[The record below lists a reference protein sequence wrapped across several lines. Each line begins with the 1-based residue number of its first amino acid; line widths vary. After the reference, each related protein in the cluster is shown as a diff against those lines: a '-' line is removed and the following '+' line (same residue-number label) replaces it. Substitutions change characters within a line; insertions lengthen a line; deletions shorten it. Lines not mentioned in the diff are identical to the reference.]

1 MAKLNK
7 DILLS
12 AAILGIF
19 GVLGATL
26 VSLTW
31 TATAERIALNQQQ
44 AFLRNVYKLIKHEEI
59 DNELL
64 KDVLTIH
71 SPALSKDKVQVYRAR
86 KQGEPVAVIFSPVQ
100 SPGYAA
106 PIRLM
111 IAVRADGSLAG
122 VRVLSHL
129 ETPGLGDKIDDSRTD
144 WILGFEGKSLDNP
157 PIEKWKVKKDGG
169 VFDQFTGATITPR
182 NIVATVRKTLEY
194 FGQEKERLFK
204 QPAAPPAEPPFH

>member
-1 MAKLNK
+1 MVRLNK

-19 GVLGATL
+19 GILGAAL

-44 AFLRNVYKLIKHEEI
+44 AFLRNVYKLIKHDEI

-64 KDVLTIH
+64 QDVISVR
-71 SPALSKDKVQVYRAR
+71 SPALSKSAVQVYRAR
-86 KQGEPVAVIFSPVQ
+86 KQGEPVAVVFSPVQ
-100 SPGYAA
+100 SPGYAE

-111 IAVRADGSLAG
+111 VAVRTDGSLAG

-129 ETPGLGDKIDDSRTD
+129 ETPGLGDKIDESRSD
-144 WILGFEGKSLDNP
+144 WILGFEGKSLGNP
-157 PIEKWKVKKDGG
+157 PVEKWKVKKDGG
-169 VFDQFTGATITPR
+169 AFDQFTGATITPR
-182 NIVATVRKTLEY
+182 NIVATVKRTLEY
-194 FGQEKERLFK
+194 FEREKERLFK
-204 QPAAPPAEPPFH
+204 QPAEQSDEPPFH

>member
-1 MAKLNK
+1 MASPNK
-7 DILLS
+7 NILLS
-12 AAILGIF
+12 AAVLGIF
-19 GVLGATL
+19 GVLGAAL

-31 TATAERIALNQQQ
+31 MATAERIALNQQQ
-44 AFLRNVYKLIKHEEI
+44 AFLRNVYKLIRHEEI

-64 KDVLTIH
+64 KDVITIH
-71 SPALSKDKVQVYRAR
+71 APALSKGGIQVYRAR
-86 KQGEPVAVIFSPVQ
+86 KQGEPVAVVFSPVQ
-100 SPGYAA
+100 SPGYAG

-111 IAVRADGSLAG
+111 VAVRTDGSLAG

-129 ETPGLGDKIDDSRTD
+129 ETPGLGDKIDDSRSD
-144 WILGFEGKSLDNP
+144 WILGFEGKSLDDP

-194 FGQEKERLFK
+194 FGKEKERLFK
-204 QPAAPPAEPPFH
+204 QPAEPPAEPPFH